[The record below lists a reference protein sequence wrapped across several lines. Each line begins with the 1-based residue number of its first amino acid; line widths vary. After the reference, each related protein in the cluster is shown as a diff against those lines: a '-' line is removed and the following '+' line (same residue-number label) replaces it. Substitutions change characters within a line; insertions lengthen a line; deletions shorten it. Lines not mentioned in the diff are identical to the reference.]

1 MWSMPEKYM
10 VLPSDNTVREDL
22 KLIATKDWK
31 AAEDTKHKLEE
42 LQRKDKKL
50 RTQSANNKVN

>member
-1 MWSMPEKYM
+1 MPEKWM